1 MLLDITILI
10 LYFYLVIK
18 PKKMER
24 ISVSGKTS
32 ISNKLAGQ
40 NFDEKF
46 LSGDGSR
53 SNPIIEN
60 ILSEGGDDFFQ
71 YLKLIG
77 LAKEPNLMVLSSM
90 HHYYYDHN
98 DLKGIRT
105 LINLKKLN
113 QVKHIESFFHT
124 LYRILPSKAYFVGCF
139 KNSSQNGNE
148 ATFYRSAKF
157 INGLINIFDTR
168 VDRSLSL
175 KGVLKLLEDHGFK
188 VNDFTDINGLTYFYA
203 QNLRRPGE

>member
-1 MLLDITILI
+1 MLLDITTLI

-18 PKKMER
+18 FKKMEH
-24 ISVSGKTS
+24 ISVSGRTN
-32 ISNKLAGQ
+32 ISDKLTGQ
-40 NFDEKF
+40 NFDEK
-46 LSGDGSR
+46 LISGDGPR
-53 SNPIIEN
+53 SNPIMEN

-113 QVKHIESFFHT
+113 QVKHLESFFHT

-139 KNSSQNGNE
+139 KNTCQNGNG

-157 INGLINIFDTR
+157 FNGLINIFDSR
-168 VDRSLSL
+168 GDRSLSR
-175 KGVLKLLEDHGFK
+175 KGITKLLEDHGFK
-188 VNDFTDINGLTYFYA
+188 VNDFTDINGMTYFYA
-203 QNLRRPGE
+203 QNIRRPGE